1 MVKVSRGKSNI
12 RDGHGEVEN
21 FPKVV
26 EYVNLKIKGLP
37 KWEATSVYLISITIA
52 TQDAQIQ
59 TEAGTAFWLGE
70 KAMGIN

>member
-1 MVKVSRGKSNI
+1 MEPTLEEAPFKLNLISFVHMVKVSRGKSNI

-37 KWEATSVYLISITIA
+37 K
-52 TQDAQIQ
+52 
-59 TEAGTAFWLGE
+59 
-70 KAMGIN
+70 

>member
-1 MVKVSRGKSNI
+1 MVKVRRGKSNI

-37 KWEATSVYLISITIA
+37 K
-52 TQDAQIQ
+52 
-59 TEAGTAFWLGE
+59 
-70 KAMGIN
+70 